1 MALEAQGPLVG
12 IFPAAAFAD
21 VELVLGPGQT
31 LLFHTDGIT
40 EARGPDGYYG
50 DERLLRRV
58 AGASG
63 PTPQTLVDG
72 LVADAVAFQGSSTRD
87 DIAVVAVGVPPAV

>member
-1 MALEAQGPLVG
+1 
-12 IFPAAAFAD
+12 
-21 VELVLGPGQT
+21 VLGPGQT

-40 EARGPDGYYG
+40 EARGPEGYYG

-58 AGASG
+58 AELG

-72 LVADAVAFQGSSTRD
+72 VVADAVAFQGSSTRD